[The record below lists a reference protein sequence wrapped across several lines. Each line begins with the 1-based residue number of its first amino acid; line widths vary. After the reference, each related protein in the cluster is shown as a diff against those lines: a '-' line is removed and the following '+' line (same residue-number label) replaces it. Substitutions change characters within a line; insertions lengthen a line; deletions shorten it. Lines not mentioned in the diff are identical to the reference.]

1 MSNLR
6 FASPTEDVRSIA
18 LPRLAARRD
27 RSCIALLLA
36 CILALSGITT
46 ACSSGGG
53 GGGGSKTSSVSVAPG
68 TVLNVRNIWAVYIA
82 DEATTGPGGTDM
94 NGDGDFIDGIAV
106 ALEMKK
112 KDEFVLNVQAIDVM
126 LVGAEVYVF
135 TREASDGRDWNSDGM
150 LDDLVL
156 LHWSQV
162 AGVLTFVDVVE
173 DVDHR
178 AVAAA
183 NRLYYLAEADP
194 TGADSNMRYLRPEN
208 PTFPITVALEDG
220 MARRVG
226 ILGYDE
232 EMLFAMA
239 DETLA
244 MLDLN
249 GDGDMDDTWVVSL
262 LDTSDPN
269 AMLLNTSLAA
279 PGDDSP
285 YRARKTGTGDWLV
298 AFLVSEAAHSDL
310 MGGGFND
317 PMLFSPTWQPS
328 QCVGEEDADLND
340 NVLHFLHF
348 EAWKNNPTS
357 NPPVNTGLV
366 GRRTIAIPDSDP
378 LYIATISREIDE
390 GTCDL
395 NGDGDTLDRVVR
407 WVAASNPPLP
417 FTSASQIYALA
428 DIAGGGSGLT
438 TLEHTL
444 VIAVSESDQDEDI
457 DDDGEMDWNL
467 LAWMNPEDGN
477 GAFWTFDHDEG
488 SGEVY
493 VGTDWMA
500 TSEDEERLLTTFE
513 EEVFGFAVNTGDNDL
528 GDSIP
533 TWALLDDGDDDLDF
547 PGENVAAMAGNAGMR
562 LHRRYVYYRVDEADD
577 NRDWNRDGDRGDA
590 VLFRTQIQNGSSDF
604 VDTLNDL
611 DRPSVVLGATE
622 FEIFGGAYIV
632 NEGMADKDLNKDG
645 DRNDYVVRYFKL

>member
-1 MSNLR
+1 MSKLR
-6 FASPTEDVRSIA
+6 FVSSPENERPRGLRTRRNAAILFA
-18 LPRLAARRD
+18 LVLAVAG
-27 RSCIALLLA
+27 L
-36 CILALSGITT
+36 TT

-53 GGGGSKTSSVSVAPG
+53 GGGGSKASAVSVAPG

-94 NGDGDFIDGIAV
+94 NGDNDFIDGIAV
-106 ALEMKK
+106 ALDMKK
-112 KDEFVLNVQAIDVM
+112 KDEFVLNVQAIDVL
-126 LVGAEVYVF
+126 LVGAEVYIF
-135 TREASDGRDWNSDGM
+135 TRETADGRDWNSDGA

-162 AGVLTFVDVVE
+162 ADTLTFIDVVA
-173 DVDHR
+173 DVDRR

-183 NRLYYLAEADP
+183 NRLYYVADVDP
-194 TGADSNMRYLRPEN
+194 MGADSNLRYLRPEN

-232 EMLFAMA
+232 EMLFATA
-239 DETLA
+239 DETIA

-249 GDGDMDDTWVVSL
+249 GDGDMDDVWVVSL

-269 AMLLNTSLAA
+269 ALLLNTSLAA
-279 PGDDSP
+279 PGEDVP
-285 YRARKTGTGDWLV
+285 YRARKIGTGDWLV

-310 MGGGFND
+310 VGGGFND

-328 QCVGEEDADLND
+328 QCVGEEDADLTD
-340 NVLHFLHF
+340 NVLHFLYY
-348 EAWKNNPTS
+348 EAWMNNPAA

-366 GRRTIAIPDSDP
+366 GRRTIAIPDSTP
-378 LYIATISREIDE
+378 LYIATLSREIDE

-395 NGDGDTLDRVVR
+395 NGDGDNLDRVVR
-407 WVAASNPPLP
+407 WMPASTPALP
-417 FTSASQIYALA
+417 FTSASQIYAVA
-428 DIAGGGSGLT
+428 DIAGGGSGLV
-438 TLEHTL
+438 TLEYTL
-444 VIAVSESDQDEDI
+444 VIAVSESDQNEDI
-457 DDDGEMDWNL
+457 DGDGEMDWNL

-477 GAFWTFDHDEG
+477 GAFWRFDHDEG
-488 SGEVY
+488 SGQVF

-500 TSEDEERLLTTFE
+500 TSEDEERLLSTFE

-528 GDSIP
+528 ADSIP
-533 TWALLDDGDDDLDF
+533 TWALLDGNDDLDF
-547 PGENVAAMAGNAGMR
+547 PGENVAATSGNAGMR
-562 LHRRYVYYRVDEADD
+562 LYRRNVYYRVDESDD
-577 NRDWNRDGDRGDA
+577 NRDWNRDGDRGDS
-590 VLFRTQIQNGSSDF
+590 VLFRTNIQNGSSDF

-611 DRPSVVLGATE
+611 DRPSVVLGDAE
-622 FEIFGGAYIV
+622 FNIFGGAYVV

-645 DRNDYVVRYFKL
+645 DRNDYVIRYFKISN